1 MESENSRRPLRQKVG
16 DWIESERIQA
26 LIIAIIAFNALTL
39 GLETSAYVMRHAGG
53 ILMWVETVILTVF
66 VIEILLKLFAFR
78 LGFFRSGWNVFD
90 FIIVGIALIPASGP
104 LAILRAFRIL
114 RILRLVTKVQRLR
127 HLVESL
133 LKALPSIGWIVV
145 LMLMVFYIFGV
156 MGTKLFGDSHPEY
169 FGTLGATL
177 YSLFQVMTLESW
189 SESISRPVM
198 ATYSYAWIYFL
209 SFVLIT
215 VFTVLNLFIGII
227 VNTMQEKHF
236 EEEDLK
242 RQAVEERAHEEREEM
257 VRLLRQ
263 LDARMQ
269 RLENGSGTVTEG
281 PGRD

>member
-1 MESENSRRPLRQKVG
+1 MQSATSGRTLRQRIG

-26 LIIAIIAFNALTL
+26 LIIAVISFNAITL
-39 GLETSAYVMRHAGG
+39 GLETSTYVVRHAGG
-53 ILMWVETVILTVF
+53 LLMWVERIILTIF

-78 LGFFRSGWNVFD
+78 LQFFRSGWNVFD
-90 FIIVGIALIPASGP
+90 FVIVGIALVPTSGP

-114 RILRLVTKVQRLR
+114 RILRLVTKVARLR

-156 MGTKLFGDSHPEY
+156 MGTKLFGESHPQY

-198 ATYSYAWIYFL
+198 ETHAYAWIYFL
-209 SFVLIT
+209 TFVLIT

-227 VNTMQEKHF
+227 VNTMQEKHY

-242 RQAVEERAHEEREEM
+242 RQAMEDRAHREREEM
-257 VRLLRQ
+257 VKLLRT
-263 LDARMQ
+263 LNEKVE
-269 RLENGSGTVTEG
+269 RLENRLPSVT
-281 PGRD
+281 PDAGRD

>member
-1 MESENSRRPLRQKVG
+1 MQSATSSRPLRQRIG
-16 DWIESERIQA
+16 DWIESDRIQA
-26 LIIAIIAFNALTL
+26 LIIAVISFNAITL
-39 GLETSAYVMRHAGG
+39 GLETSAYVMRHGG
-53 ILMWVETVILTVF
+53 SVLMWVERIILTVF

-78 LGFFRSGWNVFD
+78 LQFFRSGWNVFD
-90 FIIVGIALIPASGP
+90 FVIVGIALIPASGP

-114 RILRLVTKVQRLR
+114 RILRLVTKVARLR

-156 MGTKLFGDSHPEY
+156 MGTKLFGEAHPQY

-198 ATYSYAWIYFL
+198 ETHSFAWIYFL

-236 EEEDLK
+236 EEEDSR
-242 RQAVEERAHEEREEM
+242 RQAMEERAHHEREEM
-257 VRLLRQ
+257 VKLLRR
-263 LDARMQ
+263 LDERVERMEN
-269 RLENGSGTVTEG
+269 RLPPVTQG
-281 PGRD
+281 AGRG